1 MLKIPTLDYNDEVNS
16 ILRKF
21 VNDRLISIMKDAIT
35 EEAVKILEYR
45 GLGGRMVPCWDEN
58 WEYIDIIAL
67 MDDSEFVE
75 ALNVLY
81 LPPNFPIERTYKVF
95 MGLFNL
101 LKAKD
106 EYVPE
111 LVMEYILDKV
121 INYRIESI
129 EAYQKYISDG
139 ISNGAIGYTDIIRKE
154 SELIDTVKRIPKAER
169 QIVKDY
175 FMNTMVNGADCDE
188 CETQDECA
196 ESYIDLYE
204 NLKNYSETCFWDM
217 DFALLDQ
224 MTEDEIANSPIN
236 DYMGIIDKKET
247 KKMNFSV
254 DGNNGKQIKIKADL
268 ELYPWDMEED

>member
-1 MLKIPTLDYNDEVNS
+1 M
-16 ILRKF
+16 
-21 VNDRLISIMKDAIT
+21 
-35 EEAVKILEYR
+35 
-45 GLGGRMVPCWDEN
+45 
-58 WEYIDIIAL
+58 
-67 MDDSEFVE
+67 
-75 ALNVLY
+75 
-81 LPPNFPIERTYKVF
+81 
-95 MGLFNL
+95 
-101 LKAKD
+101 
-106 EYVPE
+106 
-111 LVMEYILDKV
+111 
-121 INYRIESI
+121 
-129 EAYQKYISDG
+129 YISDG

-169 QIVKDY
+169 HIVKDY

-188 CETQDECA
+188 RETQDECA

-204 NLKNYSETCFWDM
+204 DLKNYSETCFWDM

-254 DGNNGKQIKIKADL
+254 DGNNGKKIKIKADL

>member
-1 MLKIPTLDYNDEVNS
+1 MLKIPTLDYKDEVNS

-21 VNDRLISIMKDAIT
+21 VNDRLIGIMKDAIT
-35 EEAVKILEYR
+35 EEAVKIMEYM

-67 MDDSEFVE
+67 MDDHEFVE

-81 LPPNFPIERTYKVF
+81 LPQNFPIERTYKVF

-111 LVMEYILDKV
+111 LAMEYILDKV

-129 EAYQKYISDG
+129 EAYQKYICDG
-139 ISNGAIGYTDIIRKE
+139 ISNGTIGYTDIIRKE
-154 SELIDTVKRIPKAER
+154 SQLIDTVKAIPKAER
-169 QIVKDY
+169 TIVKD
-175 FMNTMVNGADCDE
+175 FFLSEIGKSIECDE
-188 CETQDECA
+188 DETPDECV
-196 ESYIDLYE
+196 EYYINLYE
-204 NLKNYSETCFWDM
+204 DLKNYSEICFWDM

-254 DGNNGKQIKIKADL
+254 DGNNGKKIKIKADL